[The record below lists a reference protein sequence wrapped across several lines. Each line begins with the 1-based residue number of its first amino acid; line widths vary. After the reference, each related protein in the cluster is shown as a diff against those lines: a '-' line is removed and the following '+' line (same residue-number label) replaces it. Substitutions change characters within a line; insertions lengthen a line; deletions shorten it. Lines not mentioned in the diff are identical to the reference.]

1 MSEGGAIRSVNRH
14 DLPFLGTHV
23 NMKRILLIVAGVAT
37 FVGVVYVF
45 WGGSDEATSSP
56 IGQFTRVEQVTRGDL
71 NLVVSANGVVQPINR
86 VEVKSKA
93 SGQIEEISIIEGQ
106 VVDKGFLMLKLDQR
120 TTRNDYEQAKA
131 DLAVAEANLRQAE
144 NNFGRSKELFEK
156 SLLSQQERDASNLEY
171 VRAQAQLV
179 KAKAAL
185 ASAEER
191 LADTRIMAPISG
203 TILTKNVEIGQ
214 IIASGVS
221 NVGGGTTIA
230 SIADMQEVHV
240 ETSVDEVDI
249 GKVGV
254 GQRATV
260 IADAYPEDRFT
271 GQVERIAPLGK
282 TQQNVTT
289 FNVVVLVRNMGGKL
303 KAGMSASVDI
313 EVFNQR
319 GVLLISNEALRDPRS
334 EQGRQIMESANL
346 TIPVDSTRPA
356 ASAEGRGAGG
366 AMRERFA
373 NMSDEQRQAF
383 RERMMNM
390 SPEER
395 QQMFQRMGGGGEG
408 GGAPRRRPAP
418 NQENEVKWRLVSAK
432 KDGAFAPKLIKVGV
446 SNFEQSVV
454 LEGLTESE
462 EVEIVTISRAKV
474 AQEQFNERMR
484 SMNSFGGSSSQ
495 AGRAAT
501 GSGRR

>member
-1 MSEGGAIRSVNRH
+1 
-14 DLPFLGTHV
+14 
-23 NMKRILLIVAGVAT
+23 MKRIILIVTAAVV
-37 FVGVVYVF
+37 FVGTAYVI
-45 WGGSDEATSSP
+45 WGGSEEGPASP
-56 IGQFTRVEQVTRGDL
+56 IGQFTRIERVTRGDL
-71 NLVVSANGVVQPINR
+71 NLVVSANGVVQPINK

-93 SGQIEEISIIEGQ
+93 SGQIEEINIIEGQ
-106 VVDKGFLMLKLDQR
+106 VVDRGFLLLKLDQR
-120 TTRNDYEQAKA
+120 TTRNDHEQAKA
-131 DLAVAEANLRQAE
+131 DLAVAEANLNQAE
-144 NNFGRSKELFEK
+144 NNFGRNKELFAK
-156 SLLSQQERDASNLEY
+156 GLLSEQERDASNLEF

-179 KAKAAL
+179 KAKASL

-191 LADTRIMAPISG
+191 LADTRIVAPISG
-203 TILTKNVEIGQ
+203 TILTKNVELGQ

-260 IADAYPEDRFT
+260 IADAYPDDRFT

-289 FNVVVLVRNMGGKL
+289 FNVVILVRNLGGKL

-319 GVLLISNEALRDPRS
+319 GVLLISNEALKDPKS
-334 EQGRQIMESANL
+334 EQGRQIMEAASL
-346 TIPVDSTRPA
+346 TIPVDTTQSSAAGASSGSPPA
-356 ASAEGRGAGG
+356 GA
-366 AMRERFA
+366 RERFA
-373 NMSDEQRQAF
+373 NMSEEQRQAF

-395 QQMFQRMGGGGEG
+395 QQMFQRFGGGGGGEG
-408 GGAPRRRPAP
+408 GGFMRRRPAANP
-418 NQENEVKWRLVSAK
+418 ENEVKWRLVSAR
-432 KDGAFAPKLIKVGV
+432 KDGAFEPKLIKVGA

-454 LEGLTESE
+454 LEGLNEGDE
-462 EVEIVTISRAKV
+462 IEIVTISRAKV

-484 SMNSFGGSSSQ
+484 SMNSFGGGTSQ

-501 GSGRR
+501 GAGRR

>member
-1 MSEGGAIRSVNRH
+1 
-14 DLPFLGTHV
+14 
-23 NMKRILLIVAGVAT
+23 MKRIILIAAAAVV
-37 FVGVVYVF
+37 FVGTAYFV
-45 WGGSDEATSSP
+45 WGGSEESSDAP
-56 IGQFTRVEQVTRGDL
+56 VGQFTRIERVTRGDL

-93 SGQIEEISIIEGQ
+93 SGQIEEISIIEGM
-106 VVDKGFLMLKLDQR
+106 VVEKGFLLLKLDQR
-120 TTRNDYEQAKA
+120 TTRNDHEQAKA

-144 NNFGRSKELFEK
+144 NNFGRNKELFTK
-156 SLLSQQERDASNLEY
+156 GLLSEQERDASNLEY

-179 KAKAAL
+179 KAKASL

-191 LADTRIMAPISG
+191 LADTRIVAPISG
-203 TILTKNVEIGQ
+203 TILTKNVELGQ

-230 SIADMQEVHV
+230 SIADMQEVYV

-260 IADAYPEDRFT
+260 IADAYPDDRFS

-289 FNVVVLVRNMGGKL
+289 FNVVILVRNLGGKL

-319 GVLLISNEALRDPRS
+319 GVLLISNEALKDPRS
-334 EQGRQIMESANL
+334 EQGRQIMEAASL
-346 TIPVDSTRPA
+346 TIPVDSTQPSGSPDA
-356 ASAEGRGAGG
+356 GSAPSGG
-366 AMRERFA
+366 MRERLG
-373 NMSDEQRQAF
+373 NMSEEQRQAF
-383 RERMMNM
+383 RQRMMNM

-395 QQMFQRMGGGGEG
+395 QQMFQRFGGGGGGEG
-408 GGAPRRRPAP
+408 GGFMRRRPATAP
-418 NQENEVKWRLVSAK
+418 ENEVKWRLVSVRQ
-432 KDGAFAPKLIKVGV
+432 DGTFKPKLIKVGA
-446 SNFEQSVV
+446 SNFDQSVV
-454 LEGLTESE
+454 LEGVNEGDE
-462 EVEIVTISRAKV
+462 IEIVTISRAKI

-484 SMNSFGGSSSQ
+484 SMNSFGGGSNQ
-495 AGRAAT
+495 AGRAAAGT
-501 GSGRR
+501 GRR

>member
-1 MSEGGAIRSVNRH
+1 
-14 DLPFLGTHV
+14 
-23 NMKRILLIVAGVAT
+23 MKRILIIVTAAVV
-37 FVGVVYVF
+37 FVGTAYII
-45 WGGSDEATSSP
+45 WGGSEDGPATP
-56 IGQFTRVEQVTRGDL
+56 VGQFTRIEQVTRGDL
-71 NLVVSANGVVQPINR
+71 NLVVSANGVVQPINK

-93 SGQIEEISIIEGQ
+93 SGQIEEINIIEGQ
-106 VVDKGFLMLKLDQR
+106 VVEKGFLMLKLDQR

-131 DLAVAEANLRQAE
+131 DLAVAEANLKQAE
-144 NNFGRSKELFEK
+144 NNFGRNKELFAK
-156 SLLSQQERDASNLEY
+156 GLLSEQERDASNLEY

-179 KAKAAL
+179 KAKASL

-191 LADTRIMAPISG
+191 LADTRIVAPISG
-203 TILTKNVEIGQ
+203 TILTKNVELGQ

-230 SIADMQEVHV
+230 SIADMQEVYV

-260 IADAYPEDRFT
+260 IADAYPDDRFT

-289 FNVVVLVRNMGGKL
+289 FNVVVLVRNVGGKL

-319 GVLLISNEALRDPRS
+319 AVLLISNEALKDPRS
-334 EQGRQIMESANL
+334 EQGRQIMEAAKL
-346 TIPVDSTRPA
+346 TLPVDSSQ
-356 ASAEGRGAGG
+356 ASGQGGG
-366 AMRERFA
+366 APSGGGMRERFA
-373 NMSDEQRQAF
+373 NMSEEQRKAF

-395 QQMFQRMGGGGEG
+395 QQMFQRFGGGAGGEG
-408 GGAPRRRPAP
+408 GGFMRRRPTANP
-418 NQENEVKWRLVSAK
+418 ENEVKWRLVSAR
-432 KDGAFAPKLIKVGV
+432 KDGAFAPKLIKVGP

-454 LEGLTESE
+454 LEGLAEGD

-484 SMNSFGGSSSQ
+484 SMNSFGGGTSQ
-495 AGRAAT
+495 AGRAASGT
-501 GSGRR
+501 GRR